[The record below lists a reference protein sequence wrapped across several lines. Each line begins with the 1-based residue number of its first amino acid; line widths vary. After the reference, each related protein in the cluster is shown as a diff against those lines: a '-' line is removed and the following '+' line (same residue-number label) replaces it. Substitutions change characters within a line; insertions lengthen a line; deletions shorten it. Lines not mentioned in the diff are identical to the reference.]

1 MKRACL
7 SLLLIG
13 LYLFQSHSVHAQSA
27 PSCSFQ
33 PDGSIVC
40 TTGGGGGSGGGGGG
54 SDPEPTECTPG
65 ATRDETVYRPEPAQ
79 GEGVC
84 SIWEYRVDDCSG
96 VIVFGGT
103 TGLGECPQ
111 AIPQPQHPCDSF
123 SVTSGGITCNAFDW
137 NVRARVTF
145 PDIYLDL
152 RPYPATLVRWPTAV
166 RNGGMPESTGSDGVN
181 YIPYGGGS
189 PGNPQEGDWKDLRLT
204 LTLRPAGL
212 LLVTLPHI
220 GELRLADQG
229 CNRQPDPDPVGS
241 TLPSRCWQR
250 SPGWKHCRS

>member
-166 RNGGMPESTGSDGVN
+166 RNGGMPEVFRFRWCELHSVWRRFARQSTGG
-181 YIPYGGGS
+181 
-189 PGNPQEGDWKDLRLT
+189 
-204 LTLRPAGL
+204 
-212 LLVTLPHI
+212 
-220 GELRLADQG
+220 RLAG
-229 CNRQPDPDPVGS
+229 STLDPDPAA
-241 TLPSRCWQR
+241 
-250 SPGWKHCRS
+250 CRSAVGYPAAYR